1 MSASPTVPP
10 PAPEGMN
17 SALDRNIAALTR
29 RREEHEA
36 SASIEERVAEA
47 VSRFAGS
54 LKFVYAHLA
63 IFGLWVAAN
72 LGDIPGIPRFDPGF
86 VGLATVASVEA
97 IFLSTFI
104 LISQNRAA
112 ELADKRAD
120 LDLQVG
126 LLTEHEVT
134 RLIKITAEIAAH
146 LGLQIADDPEIDE
159 LKRDIAPEAV
169 LDRIEDEEPGP

>member
-1 MSASPTVPP
+1 MTSPTVPP

-29 RREEHEA
+29 RRAEHEA
-36 SASIEERVAEA
+36 SANLEERFAEA

-54 LKFVYAHLA
+54 LRFVYAHLV

-72 LGDIPGIPRFDPGF
+72 AGDLPGIPRFDPGF

-112 ELADKRAD
+112 ALADKRAD
-120 LDLQVG
+120 LDLQVS

-134 RLIKITAEIAAH
+134 RLIKITADIAAH
-146 LGLQIADDPEIDE
+146 LGLEVAADPEIEE

-169 LDRIEDEEPGP
+169 LDRIEDEGP

>member
-1 MSASPTVPP
+1 MPSPTVPP
-10 PAPEGMN
+10 PAADGMIG
-17 SALDRNIAALTR
+17 ALDRNIEALTR
-29 RREEHEA
+29 RRVEHEA
-36 SASIEERVAEA
+36 SASVEERVAEA

-54 LKFVYAHLA
+54 LNFVYAHLV

-72 LGDIPGIPRFDPGF
+72 VGKIPLIPRFDPGF

-112 ELADKRAD
+112 ALADKRAD

-134 RLIKITAEIAAH
+134 RLIHLTVAIARH
-146 LGLQIADDPEIDE
+146 LKLDIADDPELDE

-169 LDRIEDEEPGP
+169 LDKIENEELAP

>member
-1 MSASPTVPP
+1 MEPSPTVPP

-29 RREEHEA
+29 RRAEHEA
-36 SASIEERVAEA
+36 SASTEERIAEA

-54 LKFVYAHLA
+54 LKFVYAHLVL
-63 IFGLWVAAN
+63 FGLWVASN
-72 LGDIPGIPRFDPGF
+72 VVPGLPKFDPTF
-86 VGLATVASVEA
+86 VALATVASVEA

-112 ELADKRAD
+112 ALADRRAD

-146 LGLQIADDPEIDE
+146 LGLKIADDPELDE

-169 LDRIEDEEPGP
+169 LDRIEDEVPEG